1 MNTTIAPT
9 REKEKVETP
18 NRKKRGIPA
27 RDPNTREKVKPK
39 A

>member
-1 MNTTIAPT
+1 MPTIAPT

-18 NRKKRGIPA
+18 NRKKRGIPD
-27 RDPNTREKVKPK
+27 RDPNPNTKPKPK